1 MRFGARV
8 VLLVCLGVLAIS
20 AGCSRGVDFFRQ
32 YEYEE
37 EMYLALDGSAT
48 LYVNASVDALN
59 ELRGSSFDTNPE
71 VTLDKAAISGFFNA
85 PGVRVTRVTFSSRNN
100 RQYVH
105 VRMDVNDV
113 RQLSSTKPFDWST
126 YAFAQEGE
134 LFVYRQQV
142 GRSAA
147 APPTRGTWTGE
158 ELVAFRMHIP
168 SKIPYHNAGA
178 DNLKRGNI
186 LVWEQRL
193 ADRLAGAPL
202 ELETRMETE
211 SILYHAISLF
221 AATAVVVAV
230 MFVVLLWWVVRRH
243 KARTAGSVGPIGPR
257 SRAGEVR

>member
-1 MRFGARV
+1 
-8 VLLVCLGVLAIS
+8 
-20 AGCSRGVDFFRQ
+20 
-32 YEYEE
+32 
-37 EMYLALDGSAT
+37 
-48 LYVNASVDALN
+48 
-59 ELRGSSFDTNPE
+59 
-71 VTLDKAAISGFFNA
+71 
-85 PGVRVTRVTFSSRNN
+85 
-100 RQYVH
+100 
-105 VRMDVNDV
+105 MDVDDI
-113 RQLSSTKPFDWST
+113 RKLSSTRPFDWSK
-126 YAFAQEGE
+126 YAFGREGD

-142 GRSAA
+142 GSPVA

-211 SILYHAISLF
+211 SILYHAVTLF
-221 AATAVVVAV
+221 AATGLVVAV
-230 MFVVLLWWVVRRH
+230 LFALLLWWIVRRQ
-243 KARTAGSVGPIGPR
+243 KARTAANVGPIGPP